1 MSKMRQTNNFNEE
14 QFSNGVD
21 DEYGDEIMYDEERD
35 SSNNDEEDVRSQ
47 QMQKASSSFNL
58 SKGAVIATIIILTV
72 AILIIFVFKPFSG
85 GDGEGFSIGKFFG
98 RDGSIADDVLG
109 GNSTKSYADSLIEY
123 LEGYT
128 VEDKGDGTYLVKGE
142 KDGQPHEM
150 TYDSNFNMLSEKLGE
165 NLTTYEVDEAT
176 GERVPTTPL
185 TEGNVSTTDTSSE
198 IVEGDSM
205 VKVDRWSYEHSQ
217 LGMPVTD
224 LKFEYDENGVLIA
237 ESYDDKFIVEYTRLP
252 IRGHTP
258 QVHVKIME
266 TDIQLIFNVSI
277 DNYLKLSDTG
287 ASLITARVTE
297 VGGQKM
303 FSNIRFDEWK

>member
-1 MSKMRQTNNFNEE
+1 MRQTNRLDEE
-14 QFSNGVD
+14 QFQSIEE
-21 DEYGDEIMYDEERD
+21 DEYQEQITYDED
-35 SSNNDEEDVRSQ
+35 NKDVEDAKSQ
-47 QMQKASSSFNL
+47 QMEKASKSFNL
-58 SKGAVIATIIILTV
+58 SKGAVIATILVLTAVIIV
-72 AILIIFVFKPFSG
+72 VFVFKPFSG
-85 GDGEGFSIGKFFG
+85 EGGEGFSVGKFFG
-98 RDGSIADDVLG
+98 KGGSVADDVLG

-142 KDGQPHEM
+142 KEGKPHEM
-150 TYDSNFNMLSEKLGE
+150 TYDSNFNMLSEKIGDTVT
-165 NLTTYEVDEAT
+165 NYELDEET
-176 GERVPTTPL
+176 GERVPTTAL
-185 TEGNVSTTDTSSE
+185 TEGNVSTPETSSE
-198 IVEGDSM
+198 IVEGDNM

-217 LGMPVTD
+217 LGMPVTN
-224 LKFEYDENGVLIA
+224 LKLEYDENGVLIA
-237 ESYDDKFIVEYTRLP
+237 ESYDDKYIVEYTRLP
-252 IRGHTP
+252 IRGHTA

-277 DNYLKLSDTG
+277 DNYLKLSDSG